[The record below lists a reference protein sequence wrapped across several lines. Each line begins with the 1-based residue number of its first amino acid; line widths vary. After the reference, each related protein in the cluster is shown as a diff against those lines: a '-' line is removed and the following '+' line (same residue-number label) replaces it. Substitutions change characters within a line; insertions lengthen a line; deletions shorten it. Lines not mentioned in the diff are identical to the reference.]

1 MKKIKNKKIN
11 EKIKIILKPF
21 KVYNFLL
28 LFFLFYFFDLLL
40 TYFYDLF
47 DLLLTYYV
55 YNHFILVN
63 NFVIYIHRKN

>member
-55 YNHFILVN
+55 FKHFTLKNKVVIYNHNSF
-63 NFVIYIHRKN
+63 